1 MNSDEDILILRETN
15 GLVSFKIPVEAA
27 ALYVRLDPPVS
38 VQCSSVPRVTSIKP
52 NQASPAGSKEPI
64 GGDPALHSLTCDTDV
79 GVAAALL
86 YAFSCMHQ
94 NPRSAET
101 KHAPQ
106 NVEA

>member
-27 ALYVRLDPPVS
+27 ALYVRLDPPVA
-38 VQCSSVPRVTSIKP
+38 VQCMPWVTSIKP
-52 NQASPAGSKEPI
+52 RPALEGGSKEPI